1 MMTTQTTLPLDTW
14 LAIPWQEYEK
24 AIASPMYE
32 KAKSYYYQEH
42 ARIEM
47 SPVSLSHGR
56 DHIFIV
62 MAVGLFGIVRVIPM
76 TGLDTCTFRKAGFRE
91 CQPDA
96 AYYLGAK
103 ANLMTAGTGIVNLDR
118 SPAPDLVIE
127 VAKTSLLD
135 DLGTKRSLYEEI
147 GVGEYWIVDVAKSE
161 IIAYAMADQG
171 SRKISESIVLPGL
184 PLNLLSEALDRSRTS
199 DQSQVLAWLLSQFNN
214 L

>member
-1 MMTTQTTLPLDTW
+1 MATQTTLPLDTW
-14 LAIPWQEYEK
+14 LALPWQEYEK

-56 DHIFIV
+56 DHVLIV
-62 MAVGLFGIVRVIPM
+62 VAVSLFGALKVIPM

-103 ANLMTAGTGIVNLDR
+103 ANLMTVGTGIVNLNR
-118 SPAPDLVIE
+118 NPAPDLVIE

-135 DLGTKRSLYEEI
+135 DLGTKRSLYEEM
-147 GVGEYWIVDVAKSE
+147 GVGEYWIVDVNKSE

-171 SRKISESIVLPGL
+171 SRRISESIVLPGL

>member
-1 MMTTQTTLPLDTW
+1 MATQTTLPLDTW

-56 DHIFIV
+56 DHVLIV
-62 MAVGLFGIVRVIPM
+62 VAVSLFGALKVIPM